1 MGSSVGAS
9 SAYPSSTEVLVIES
23 PASDPLSD
31 ILFVAMPQKKNSS
44 LQYSVINSSAN
55 GMMVG

>member
-9 SAYPSSTEVLVIES
+9 SAYPRSTEVLVIES

-31 ILFVAMPQKKNSS
+31 IFICRNVSIFFERTVFS
-44 LQYSVINSSAN
+44 C
-55 GMMVG
+55 